1 MNIPNVLTLFRIAVL
16 PFIVVLYYLNPD
28 PSTLTTVG
36 WVIAILFVIASFTD
50 FLDGYIARKYQL
62 VTNFGKFADPL
73 ADKLLVLVALLMFLD
88 MGIIPMWTVM
98 VILTREFIV
107 TGMRLVA
114 VEQGLVIAASWWGKA
129 KTFVTLFGL
138 IFLFFYFTTLG
149 LAVYYVGVILTVI
162 SGVEY
167 LVANRQV
174 FKA

>member
-1 MNIPNVLTLFRIAVL
+1 MNLPNILTLFRIAVL
-16 PFIVVLYYLNPD
+16 PFIVVLYYINPD
-28 PSTLTTVG
+28 PSTLTTIG

-50 FLDGYIARKYQL
+50 FLDGYIARKYKL

-88 MGIIPMWTVM
+88 QNVIPMWSVM
-98 VILTREFIV
+98 IILTREFIV

-129 KTFVTLFGL
+129 KTFVTLFAL
-138 IFLFFYFTTLG
+138 IFLFFYITTLG
-149 LAVYYVGVILTVI
+149 LITFYVGVALTVI
-162 SGVEY
+162 SGAEY
-167 LVANRQV
+167 LYANRQV

>member
-1 MNIPNVLTLFRIAVL
+1 MNLPNILTLFRIAVL

-28 PSTLTTVG
+28 PTTLTAVG
-36 WVIAILFVIASFTD
+36 LAIAILFVIASFTD

-88 MGIIPMWTVM
+88 QNIIPMWSVM

-129 KTFVTLFGL
+129 KTFVTLFAL
-138 IFLFFYFTTLG
+138 IFLFFYLTTLG
-149 LAVYYVGVILTVI
+149 MIAFYVGVALTVI

-174 FKA
+174 FHA